1 IIREVVSQREASF
14 TALSRQ
20 QTGIKL
26 VRLSD
31 IEKARDRES
40 EANVPA
46 AIPEAPSSA
55 AGMSASGGEG
65 GETGAD
71 ETSTAEGEGQGGAT
85 QAEDEDPSTE
95 QPGDDDPTTN
105 ADADEGKDDE

>member
-1 IIREVVSQREASF
+1 MTVRPMMRDSSFPTTFFYDPVERDVDEAFLPWLMENVVGKLESLIIGRTVMDGIIREVVSQREASF

-26 VRLSD
+26 
-31 IEKARDRES
+31 ES

-55 AGMSASGGEG
+55 AGM
-65 GETGAD
+65 
-71 ETSTAEGEGQGGAT
+71 
-85 QAEDEDPSTE
+85 P
-95 QPGDDDPTTN
+95 
-105 ADADEGKDDE
+105 